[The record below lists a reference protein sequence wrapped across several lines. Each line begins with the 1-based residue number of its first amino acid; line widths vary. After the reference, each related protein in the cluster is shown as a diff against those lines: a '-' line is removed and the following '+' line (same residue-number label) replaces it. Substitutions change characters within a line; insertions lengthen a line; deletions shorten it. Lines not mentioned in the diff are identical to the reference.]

1 MPESVPP
8 RADARTEAVNRTRG
22 LLHDFQRRMVTV
34 RGGIRRIGEL
44 LGNENLRIFL
54 RHALRH
60 RGALGNR
67 IADVARIM
75 NETDLRTVMLDQ
87 LPTLFT
93 DAVGHDDDRLIA
105 AHGADERKANALI
118 AARRF
123 DDDGIGLE
131 ASAGLGI
138 ENHVVGRPRLDRTAD
153 VQGLELHQ
161 HFRHVRRHHLTQPHQ
176 RGVSDRFQNIVANH
190 LTLLSIAAHY
200 TTAAA

>member
-1 MPESVPP
+1 MRIDLRVEIVGDESVANAHLQMRADRTARENRRVLRFDRPDFDGRVLGLQHFADARKRPP

-75 NETDLRTVMLDQ
+75 NETDLRAVMLDQ

-138 ENHVVGRPRLDRTAD
+138 ENHVVGRPRLD
-153 VQGLELHQ
+153 
-161 HFRHVRRHHLTQPHQ
+161 
-176 RGVSDRFQNIVANH
+176 
-190 LTLLSIAAHY
+190 
-200 TTAAA
+200 